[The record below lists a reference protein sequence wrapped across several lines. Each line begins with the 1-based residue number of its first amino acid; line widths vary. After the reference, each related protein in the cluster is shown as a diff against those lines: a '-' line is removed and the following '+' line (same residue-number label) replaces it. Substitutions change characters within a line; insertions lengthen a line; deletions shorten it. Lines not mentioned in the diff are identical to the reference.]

1 MSDQPNDDGTMA
13 ANGAATGTVQEMRP
27 ADRYRQMVSHF
38 AQQNKNSK
46 ERSQEIMSRQVD
58 AILLAGEHG
67 TADDIWD
74 ADSGGTIQCRDAG
87 GLEVTI
93 YDLEYVWSNRPDIE
107 SDAYASMNA
116 TVLGGP
122 RDVMQKLAVQVG
134 ADVVLQTGAEMFHAK
149 IRAFQ
154 ARNMLPISG
163 VITSLDTSSGNSVV
177 KFLRLPER
185 SHPGNT
191 AQ

>member
-1 MSDQPNDDGTMA
+1 MTDQPNDGGTVA
-13 ANGAATGTVQEMRP
+13 ENDAQTGTVTEMRP

-38 AQQNKNSK
+38 AAQNRNSK
-46 ERSQEIMSRQVD
+46 DRSNEIMSRQID
-58 AILLAGEHG
+58 AILMAGEHG
-67 TADDIWD
+67 SEDDIWD
-74 ADSGGTIQCRDAG
+74 ADAGGTIQCRDAD

-93 YDLEYVWSNRPDIE
+93 HDLEYVWSNRPDIDA
-107 SDAYASMNA
+107 DAYASMNG

-122 RDVMQKLAVQVG
+122 RDLLQRLGVQVG
-134 ADVVLQTGAEMFHAK
+134 VDCVLQTGAEMFHAK

-154 ARNMLPISG
+154 ARGMLPISG
-163 VITSLDTSSGNSVV
+163 VVTALETGSGNSVI

-185 SHPGNT
+185 SVPGTT